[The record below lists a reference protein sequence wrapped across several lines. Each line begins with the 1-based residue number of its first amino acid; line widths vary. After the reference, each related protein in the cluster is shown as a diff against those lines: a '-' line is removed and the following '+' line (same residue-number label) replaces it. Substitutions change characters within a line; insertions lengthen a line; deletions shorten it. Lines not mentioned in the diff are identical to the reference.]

1 MKKTLVMQFVFAA
14 MMFILAGGAHAQLLR
29 SFPLDSKLGELTAIN
44 YPTVEIS
51 GQTLRLAPGG
61 QIRGKNN
68 LIIMPTA
75 VTEGGAI
82 RYQMEFTGFVRRI
95 WLLTPEEVVQAQQEE
110 KNKPRTNQP
119 SLP

>member
-1 MKKTLVMQFVFAA
+1 MKKTLVMQFMFAA
-14 MMFILAGGAHAQLLR
+14 MVMAVGLTDSAYAQLLR
-29 SFPLDSKLGELTAIN
+29 NFPPDSKLGELTAIN

-68 LIIMPTA
+68 LIVMPTA
-75 VTEGGAI
+75 VTESGAI

-110 KNKPRTNQP
+110 KKKAEQKQ
-119 SLP
+119 